1 MIRQPIS
8 LAAKI
13 GIGIGSIAILLICY
27 QFLAHRETQQNPD
40 QTVVPSIVSWGEGW
54 NRMTKTNDR
63 GESWLWEDVKATYG
77 RLLMGL
83 GVGVIL
89 SVVAGVAM
97 GAYTP
102 VAAFLEP
109 PVSFFAKIPP
119 TAMLAV
125 YFVIFGT
132 STQFYVAMVGLS
144 VFFTLA
150 QSIYQAAK
158 KDVTEHSI
166 YKAYSLGASSG
177 EVIYEVMWKQI
188 LPRVIEAVR
197 LQVGPAMVFLIAAEY
212 AVGGDAGIGYRIRL
226 QQRILHMDVVYIYLI
241 ILGASGLLF
250 DWSLTALRR
259 KLCPWS
265 GS

>member
-8 LAAKI
+8 LTAKI
-13 GIGIGSIAILLICY
+13 GIGISSIAILLVCY
-27 QFLAHRETQQNPD
+27 EYLAYRETQENPD
-40 QTVVPSIVSWGEGW
+40 QTVVPSVVSWGNGW
-54 NRMTKTNDR
+54 HRMTKLDDR
-63 GESWLWEDVKATYG
+63 GESWLWEDAKATYS
-77 RLLMGL
+77 RLFMGL
-83 GVGVIL
+83 AVGVIL
-89 SVVAGVAM
+89 SVVVGVAM
-97 GAYTP
+97 GAYTW
-102 VAAFLEP
+102 VAAFFEP

-125 YFVIFGT
+125 YFVVFGT
-132 STQFYVAMVGLS
+132 STKFYVAMVGLS

-158 KDVTEHSI
+158 KDVSDHSV

-177 EVIYEVMWKQI
+177 EVIYEVLWKQI
-188 LPRVIEAVR
+188 LPRVIESIR

-241 ILGASGLLF
+241 ILGTTGLLF
-250 DWSLTALRR
+250 DWSLTTLRR
-259 KLCPWS
+259 KLCPWA
-265 GS
+265 GE

>member
-8 LAAKI
+8 LSAKI
-13 GIGIGSIAILLICY
+13 GIGVTSVVVCLVAY
-27 QFLAHRETQQNPD
+27 EYLAHRETQENPD
-40 QTVVPSIVSWGEGW
+40 QTVVPSISSWGEGW
-54 NRMTKTNDR
+54 ARMTKVNDR
-63 GESWLWEDVKATYG
+63 GESWLWNDIEATYG
-77 RLLMGL
+77 RLFMGL

-89 SVVAGVAM
+89 SVAFGVIM

-102 VAAFLEP
+102 VAAFFEP

-125 YFVIFGT
+125 YFVVFGT

-158 KDVTEHSI
+158 KDVSDHAV
-166 YKAYSLGASSG
+166 YKAYSLGASSA
-177 EVIYEVMWKQI
+177 EVIYEVLWKQI
-188 LPRVIEAVR
+188 LPRVIEAIR
-197 LQVGPAMVFLIAAEY
+197 LQIGPAMVFLIAAEY

-241 ILGASGLLF
+241 ILGSTGLLF
-250 DWSLTALRR
+250 DWALTLTRR

-265 GS
+265 GD